1 MTDGNKEGG
10 SSGKNAA
17 AASIR
22 ERARKLLRRTVILLA
37 AGALYALFY
46 LRTGIGIPCPLRS
59 FTGLKCPGCGA
70 TRMCISLLKGDLA
83 AAWQYNPV
91 LCCLLPLLLLLLAWG
106 ICFYI
111 RTGSIAYPRIVNYL
125 LYAALAA
132 LIVFFFARNIAEGN
146 FAELFS
152 RIKAFFSG

>member
-10 SSGKNAA
+10 RSGKNAA
-17 AASIR
+17 NR
-22 ERARKLLRRTVILLA
+22 
-37 AGALYALFY
+37 
-46 LRTGIGIPCPLRS
+46 
-59 FTGLKCPGCGA
+59 
-70 TRMCISLLKGDLA
+70 
-83 AAWQYNPV
+83 
-91 LCCLLPLLLLLLAWG
+91 
-106 ICFYI
+106 YI

-132 LIVFFFARNIAEGN
+132 LLVFFFARNIAEGN

>member
-1 MTDGNKEGG
+1 MKERI
-10 SSGKNAA
+10 GKLFW
-17 AASIR
+17 
-22 ERARKLLRRTVILLA
+22 RALVFFA
-37 AGALYALFY
+37 AGGAFALFY
-46 LRTGIGIPCPLRS
+46 LRTGIGIPGPLRS

-106 ICFYI
+106 ICLYI
-111 RTGSIAYPRIVNYL
+111 RTGSVAYPRIVNYL

-132 LIVFFFARNIAEGN
+132 LLVFFFARNIAEGN

-152 RIKAFFSG
+152 RIKAFLPG

>member
-1 MTDGNKEGG
+1 MKER
-10 SSGKNAA
+10 
-17 AASIR
+17 I
-22 ERARKLLRRTVILLA
+22 RKLFWRTLILFA
-37 AGALYALFY
+37 AGGVFAVFY
-46 LRTGIGIPCPLRS
+46 MRTGIGIPCPLRA

-106 ICFYI
+106 ICLYI
-111 RTGSIAYPRIVNYL
+111 RTGSVAYPRIVNYL

-132 LIVFFFARNIAEGN
+132 LLVFFFARNIAEGN

-152 RIKAFFSG
+152 RIKAFLPG